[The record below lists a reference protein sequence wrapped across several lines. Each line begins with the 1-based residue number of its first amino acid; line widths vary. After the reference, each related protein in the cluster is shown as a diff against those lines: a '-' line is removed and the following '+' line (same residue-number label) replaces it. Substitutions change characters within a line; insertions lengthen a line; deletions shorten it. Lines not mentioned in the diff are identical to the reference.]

1 MINIIIV
8 DDNPIFRKGINVFLQ
23 SVEGFKVIA
32 EASDGSDLL
41 KLLETLTPDLVIIDI
56 EMDGMNG
63 IDLAKKVNY
72 LYQDLP
78 LIGLTLYWEYT
89 LFDIISAGY
98 KACLYKPDATIKII
112 DVINEVLNGKY
123 SFPKKLFTKKKQF

>member
-1 MINIIIV
+1 MIHIIIV
-8 DDNPIFRKGINVFLQ
+8 DDNPIFRKGINVFFFFF
-23 SVEGFKVIA
+23 EGFKVIA

-123 SFPKKLFTKKKQF
+123 SFPKNMLTNNLN